1 MDDAAFV
8 GGIERA
14 CHLSRQGD
22 RLFEWQRA
30 ARQQIGKRGTFD
42 EFEHESPHGMA
53 LEQLVVDPV
62 NSADVLVVERSEHLG
77 FAFEAGEAF
86 GVAGERVREN
96 LDGHLAPERGVSRAI
111 HLTHAACPK
120 SAGDLECADAR
131 AWRQRH
137 VWEAITL
144 LASGLTDQSPEDF
157 GSSTQRFFSVDAG
170 RELVY
175 PIGDIRIGRHPT
187 LDGTACDSAVAQ

>member
-30 ARQQIGKRGTFD
+30 ARRRIGKRGTFD

-96 LDGHLAPERGVSRAI
+96 LDGHLAPERGVSCARYTSPMPPAPSLPVI
-111 HLTHAACPK
+111 SGICRCACLASTPCLGSHHLTCLRSHGSIASRFRFEPAAV
-120 SAGDLECADAR
+120 LERRRRAR
-131 AWRQRH
+131 
-137 VWEAITL
+137 
-144 LASGLTDQSPEDF
+144 
-157 GSSTQRFFSVDAG
+157 SS
-170 RELVY
+170 
-175 PIGDIRIGRHPT
+175 
-187 LDGTACDSAVAQ
+187 